1 MAKKKSAKKNKLVK
15 LEPIFEYRPEEYE
28 TSALDSIFNELFMI
42 AEKQIIDT
50 INK

>member
-1 MAKKKSAKKNKLVK
+1 MANKKKAKKNNLVK
-15 LEPIFEYRPEEYE
+15 IEPIFEYRPEEYE
-28 TSALDSIFNELFMI
+28 TSAVDSVFNELFMI

>member
-1 MAKKKSAKKNKLVK
+1 MANKKSEKNNKLVK

-28 TSALDSIFNELFMI
+28 TSVLDSVFNELFTI